1 MEISFAWAI
10 LKIRMLSQA
19 ETVSILICVTMKTV
33 LMLKNG
39 NNRIVINE
47 EERVVGSETHG
58 LNWALTVFDIQITEH
73 GFVLIENQDLIGA
86 I

>member
-1 MEISFAWAI
+1 
-10 LKIRMLSQA
+10 MLSQA

-39 NNRIVINE
+39 YNRIVINE

>member
-10 LKIRMLSQA
+10 LKIRMLSQT

>member
-1 MEISFAWAI
+1 
-10 LKIRMLSQA
+10 MLSQT